1 MIISIHEKLR
11 PSHNICG
18 ESAGIIVEHKIR
30 LAWIT
35 GASTGIGAA
44 TALRLAQQ
52 GWHVAV
58 TARSEDKLDELAA
71 NLSAF
76 KGKIFPY
83 PGDVTDAALMRDIVS
98 RIEGE
103 LGPIDLAL
111 LNAGSNFPDKEGRF
125 SAALFRKTFDLNVQ
139 GTVNCL
145 EPVLERF
152 RARKAGHIVI
162 VASVAG
168 FRGLP
173 GALPYCASKAA
184 LINLTESLGIECA
197 AQGIKV
203 QLVNPGFVKTPLTDK
218 NHFPMPMLM
227 DVNKAADVLVRG
239 LESGRFEI
247 NFPWPF
253 VYAIKLVDLL
263 PNRAYLWLMRRIS
276 PKVLK

>member
-1 MIISIHEKLR
+1 
-11 PSHNICG
+11 
-18 ESAGIIVEHKIR
+18 VEHKIR